1 MPEWKPEI
9 LRRLAPLRLSPARE
23 GEIAEEIAQHLDERY
38 QELLAAG
45 HSADSAFRAALD
57 ELKGEGLLARN
68 LSPVESDLYREPIAF
83 GKGSSSLFAGIL
95 QDIHY
100 AFRMMRKSP
109 GFTAVAVLTL
119 ALGIGANTAIFSLMD
134 RLMLRSLPV
143 QDPSQLVLF
152 EDGLDEGISDR
163 FPNPWLYSY
172 PFFREMQK
180 RNQVFSEV
188 AAAFSMIDN
197 AHGFVEGRS
206 ESEAFQVQMV
216 SGSYFPMLG
225 VQALLGR
232 TLNEHDDNSKGGHPV
247 AVVSYAWW
255 TRALGRDPS
264 VLGKKL
270 TLGSTVFSIVG
281 VTPPEFFG
289 TKVGTLPDLWVSLS
303 MQSEIPPGFDG
314 YNDQMSESLHLM
326 ARVKPGVTLPEA
338 TANAN
343 LLFQQIL
350 RGFSTT
356 PLTRE
361 NLLELDKTHLEL
373 TPMATGFSS
382 LRYRFSG
389 SLKVLMAVVCL
400 VLLIACANIA
410 NLLLARSTAR
420 ARELAVRQALGAVR
434 SRLIRQ
440 LLTESLVLAL
450 AGGTVGMV
458 FASTASHLIVSIVS
472 DGRAAL
478 NLDAGLDLRLLIFT
492 FAVAIAT
499 ALLVGTIPAFRATR
513 LNVSDSLKGG
523 RNQSGAAAKGPF
535 AKALI
540 VSQVALSLVLLI
552 GSGLFV
558 RSLMNLVNVDT
569 GFNRENVVRMTLDAS
584 SAGYKEDERLAGMF
598 RQVEERVT
606 ALPGVRA
613 ASFSV
618 FSFNEGTWNN
628 CIWVQSYMHDCPTDV
643 QHNAVGRGFFSA
655 MGIPLLAGRTFGP
668 QDSATSQKVGII
680 NETAARLFFPAGSP
694 IGLHYGRTKDHAGD
708 IEVIGVVKDV
718 KYNSLDEKPLP
729 GDYLP
734 YTQNVRY
741 LNEFEVR
748 YAGDT
753 ASVIGAVRQTI
764 HQVDS
769 TLPISDVSTLNQQ
782 VERSIANQR
791 LLAQLSAFFG
801 LLAVFLSC
809 IGIYGLM
816 SYVVTRRVNEIG
828 LRMALGAE
836 RSHVMWLVMRE
847 SLWLV
852 ALGIATGAPVALA
865 SDRLISSML
874 FGLRATDAVS
884 LLVAVGLLLA
894 VAAIAGY
901 LPARRASL
909 IDPMVALRSD

>member
-1 MPEWKPEI
+1 MDW
-9 LRRLAPLRLSPARE
+9 LRQLARRLGMLVHGRQFDAELEEEMRLHVELR
-23 GEIAEEIAQHLDERY
+23 Q
-38 QELLAAG
+38 QEQIDTGMSAG
-45 HSADSAFRAALD
+45 DARAAAQRRFGNTTVLREKSHIAWGWD
-57 ELKGEGLLARN
+57 WFEN
-68 LSPVESDLYREPIAF
+68 LIRDASYGVRAMLR
-83 GKGSSSLFAGIL
+83 
-95 QDIHY
+95 
-100 AFRMMRKSP
+100 SP
-109 GFTAVAVLTL
+109 GVTLVALLSL

-134 RLMLRSLPV
+134 RVLLRSLPV

-180 RNQVFSEV
+180 RNQVFSDV

-197 AHGFVEGRS
+197 AHGFVEGRN

-225 VQALLGR
+225 VQAFLGR
-232 TLNEHDDNSKGGHPV
+232 ILNEHDDNSKGGHPV

-350 RGFSTT
+350 RGFSTA

-373 TPMATGFSS
+373 TPMATGFSR

-420 ARELAVRQALGAVR
+420 VRELAVRQALGAAR

-450 AGGTVGMV
+450 AGGTLGIV

-478 NLDAGLDLRLLIFT
+478 NLDSGLDLRLLIFT
-492 FAVAIAT
+492 FAVTIAT
-499 ALLVGTIPAFRATR
+499 ALLFGTIPAFRATR

-523 RNQSGAAAKGPF
+523 RNQAGGAAKGPF

-569 GFNRENVVRMTLDAS
+569 GFNRENVIRMTLDAS
-584 SAGYKEDERLAGMF
+584 SAGYKEDERLTGMF
-598 RQVEERVT
+598 QQVEERVT

-613 ASFSV
+613 ASFSI

-628 CIWVQSYMHDCPTDV
+628 CIWVQGYMHDCPTDV
-643 QHNAVGRGFFSA
+643 QHNAVGHGFFSA

-694 IGLHYGRTKDHAGD
+694 LGLHYGRTKDHAGD

-753 ASVIGAVRQTI
+753 ASVIGAVRQAI
-764 HQVDS
+764 HEVDS

-801 LLAVFLSC
+801 FLAVFLSC

-836 RSHVMWLVMRE
+836 RSHVLWLVMRE

-865 SDRLISSML
+865 GDRLISNML
-874 FGLRATDAVS
+874 FGLRGTDAVS

-909 IDPMVALRSD
+909 IDPMVALRCD